1 MDPGS
6 DLPRP
11 VTGWEALFGLY
22 VHAIPGWVYPM
33 SSLFAGRQ
41 IHDSEEVQ
49 WGQWSL
55 VKAERKLLQAA
66 LKEPAN
72 ARFIILSE
80 V

>member
-1 MDPGS
+1 
-6 DLPRP
+6 
-11 VTGWEALFGLY
+11 
-22 VHAIPGWVYPM
+22 M

-72 ARFIILSE
+72 ARFIMLSE
-80 V
+80 VQGPIHIPLYTACT